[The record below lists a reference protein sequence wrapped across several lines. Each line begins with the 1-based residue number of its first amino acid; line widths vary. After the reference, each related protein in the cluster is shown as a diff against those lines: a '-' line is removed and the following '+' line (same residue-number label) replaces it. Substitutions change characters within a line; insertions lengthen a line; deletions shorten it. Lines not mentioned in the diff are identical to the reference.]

1 MIDQL
6 APLTAA
12 GARIPATAGTAPAS
26 GPSHLARAG
35 AGGEVRIADFG
46 AILGKLITDAA
57 DVVRAAEA
65 TSIVGVK
72 GQASVQEVVESVL
85 AAEQTLQA
93 AIAIRDKV
101 TAAYLELSRM
111 AI

>member
-1 MIDQL
+1 MIDPL
-6 APLTAA
+6 SPTTGIGSSPTAPGVAPPSGVRNAARTTAA
-12 GARIPATAGTAPAS
+12 DGAS
-26 GPSHLARAG
+26 
-35 AGGEVRIADFG
+35 ADFG
-46 AILGKLITDAA
+46 AVLGRLITDTA
-57 DVVRAAEA
+57 DVLRTAEA
-65 TSIVGVK
+65 NSIMGVK
-72 GQASVQEVVESVL
+72 GQVSVQEVVESVL

>member
-6 APLTAA
+6 SPVSATGGGLAA
-12 GARIPATAGTAPAS
+12 QGVAPAS
-26 GPSHLARAG
+26 GIRSATRAAAIG
-35 AGGEVRIADFG
+35 TASTDFG
-46 AILGKLITDAA
+46 AVLGRLITDTA
-57 DVVRAAEA
+57 DVLRTAEA
-65 TSIVGVK
+65 TSILGVK
-72 GQASVQEVVESVL
+72 GQASVQEVVETVL

>member
-6 APLTAA
+6 SPLSGIGSST
-12 GARIPATAGTAPAS
+12 PAINGLAPAS
-26 GPSHLARAG
+26 GAYRVGSGAAADGAWAG
-35 AGGEVRIADFG
+35 FG
-46 AILGKLITDAA
+46 AVLGKLITDAA
-57 DVVRAAEA
+57 DVVRTAEA
-65 TSIVGVK
+65 TSITGIK

>member
-1 MIDQL
+1 MIDPL
-6 APLTAA
+6 SPTTGIGSSPGVLPMAPSLGVRNA
-12 GARIPATAGTAPAS
+12 ARIPAAGSAS
-26 GPSHLARAG
+26 
-35 AGGEVRIADFG
+35 ADFG
-46 AILGKLITDAA
+46 AVLGRMITDTA
-57 DVVRAAEA
+57 DVLRTAEA
-65 TSIVGVK
+65 TSIMGVK

-101 TAAYLELSRM
+101 VAAYLELSRM

>member
-1 MIDQL
+1 MID
-6 APLTAA
+6 PLS
-12 GARIPATAGTAPAS
+12 PATSFGSTTGASGLAPAS
-26 GPSHLARAG
+26 GALAARSVA
-35 AGGEVRIADFG
+35 AESASADFG
-46 AILGKLITDAA
+46 AVLGRMITDTA
-57 DVVRAAEA
+57 DVLRTAEA
-65 TSIVGVK
+65 TSIRGVK

>member
-1 MIDQL
+1 MIDPLSPTTSFGSTPRVSGL
-6 APLTAA
+6 APATGAHNAA
-12 GARIPATAGTAPAS
+12 RSAAAEAAS
-26 GPSHLARAG
+26 
-35 AGGEVRIADFG
+35 ADFG
-46 AILGKLITDAA
+46 SVLGRMITDTAG
-57 DVVRAAEA
+57 VLRTAEA
-65 TSIVGVK
+65 TSIMGVK

>member
-6 APLTAA
+6 SPIIGA
-12 GARIPATAGTAPAS
+12 GSSPRALEMMPAS
-26 GPSHLARAG
+26 GIPNVARTTAPET
-35 AGGEVRIADFG
+35 ASADFG
-46 AILGKLITDAA
+46 AVLGRLITDTA
-57 DVVRAAEA
+57 DVLRTAEA
-65 TSIVGVK
+65 TSIRGIK
-72 GQASVQEVVESVL
+72 SQASVQEVVESVL

-101 TAAYLELSRM
+101 TSAYLELSRM